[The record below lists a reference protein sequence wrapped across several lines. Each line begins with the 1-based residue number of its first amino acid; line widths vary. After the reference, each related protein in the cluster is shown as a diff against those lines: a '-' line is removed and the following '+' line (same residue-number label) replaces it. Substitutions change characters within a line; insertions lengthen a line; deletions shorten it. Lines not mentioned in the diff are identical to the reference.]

1 VVIDLAEVAKT
12 RGCNEYCLNIASRL
26 RALILRKYQDKFRF
40 VMLFGPLVRGRF
52 TQLSDIDISVKARN
66 LEDLADVLPQFII
79 DAALELGVV
88 EDKIDVVVLNVGD
101 LPIGLR
107 FDAVVRGVPI
117 YISDWNEYVR
127 EFVKVFSEYADFQ
140 IFNRA
145 NRLGE
150 RYLEALRR
158 IAYG

>member
-1 VVIDLAEVAKT
+1 MVIDLAEVAKS
-12 RGCNEYCLNIASRL
+12 RGCNEYCLDIASRL
-26 RALILRKYQDKFRF
+26 RTLILRKYQGEFTF
-40 VMLFGPLVRGRF
+40 VTLFGSLVRGRF
-52 TQLSDIDISVKARN
+52 TQMSDIDIGIEARN
-66 LEDLADVLPQFII
+66 PENLVDLLPQFII

-88 EDKIDVVVLNVGD
+88 EDKIDVVLLNVGD

-117 YISDWNEYVR
+117 YVSDWDEYVR

-140 IFNRA
+140 VFSRA
-145 NRLGE
+145 NRLRE

-158 IAYG
+158 VVHG